1 MSALDIAQLEAIV
14 GPEHVKHDPADLY
27 VYGSD
32 SSVHRALPD
41 AVVRPG
47 KTEDVQA
54 LLRYA
59 NENRIPVIP
68 RGSGSGMCGQVVPI
82 RGGIVLDMKR
92 MNRILEINLADVYC
106 RVEPGVIDDDLNKA
120 LKPHGVFYPATPA
133 SSRIATIG
141 GEIANNASGV
151 RSVKYGATRESVLGI
166 KAVLANGDLITMG
179 ARTRVEASG
188 YQLERLFVGSEGT
201 LGVMVEATLSF
212 VRIPTFRAMGMVL
225 FDSLDDAGEAIAAVM
240 GKGVALSM
248 LELVD
253 SVAIKAVNNAI
264 DLGLPD
270 VEAILLIEADGMV
283 KEAVDHE
290 LEAAR
295 TLCEKHHGK
304 LTQLSYDPAERA
316 KIFMGRKALF
326 PALSKYSD
334 SMVST
339 ALADDMAVPYSKMAE
354 TARKIHEIAE
364 RNGVVMTAYGHCG
377 SGCMHTKILMD
388 TKRAE
393 SWDGARRAVAEIYE
407 YVRSVGGTTSAE
419 HGIGLSKAAA
429 FKEEKADSL
438 AIMRAVK
445 HAFDPNNI
453 LNPGKLFDAPDDWVT
468 ATDLRYVSAK

>member
-1 MSALDIAQLEAIV
+1 MSKPDIERLKAIV

-32 SSVHRALPD
+32 SSVHSALPD

-47 KTEDVQA
+47 ETAEVQA
-54 LLRYA
+54 LLCYA
-59 NENRIPVIP
+59 NENLIPVTS
-68 RGSGSGMCGQVVPI
+68 RGSGSGMCGQAVPI
-82 RGGIVLDMKR
+82 HGGIVLDMKR

-120 LKPHGVFYPATPA
+120 LKPYGVFYPATPA

-151 RSVKYGATRESVLGI
+151 RSVKYGATRESVLGM
-166 KAVLANGDLITMG
+166 KAVLASGDLVTLG

-201 LGVMVEATLSF
+201 LGVIVEATLSF
-212 VRIPTFRAMGMVL
+212 VPIPTFRAMGMVL
-225 FDSLDDAGEAIAAVM
+225 FDSLDDAGNAIGAVM

-248 LELVD
+248 LELMD
-253 SVAIKAVNNAI
+253 NVAIKAVNIAM
-264 DLGLPD
+264 DLGIPD

-295 TLCEKHHGK
+295 NLCEKHSGK

-316 KIFMGRKALF
+316 KIFLGRKKLF

-334 SMVST
+334 DMVST
-339 ALADDMAVPYSKMAE
+339 SLADDMAVPYSKMAE
-354 TARKIHEIAE
+354 TARKIHEIAA

-388 TKRAE
+388 TTKSE
-393 SWDGARRAVAEIYE
+393 SWEGARRAVKEIYE
-407 YVRSVGGTTSAE
+407 YVHSVGGTTSAE
-419 HGIGLSKAAA
+419 HGIGLSKASA
-429 FKEEKADSL
+429 FKQEKADSL
-438 AIMRAVK
+438 ALMRAVK

-453 LNPGKLFDAPDDWVT
+453 MNPGKLFDAPDDWLT
-468 ATDLRYVSAK
+468 ATDLRYVAST